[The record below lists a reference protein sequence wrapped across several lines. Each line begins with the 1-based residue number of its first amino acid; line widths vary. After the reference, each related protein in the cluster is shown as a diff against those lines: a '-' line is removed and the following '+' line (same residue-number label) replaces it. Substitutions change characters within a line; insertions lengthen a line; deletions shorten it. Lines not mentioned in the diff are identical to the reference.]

1 MKNWKKIVAAVLSV
15 TLLGGMLAGCGKGD
29 EGKDKSADSGDK
41 KEVYVFIRDR
51 GDLSYWDSMAEGGDR
66 SAKEYKDRANVHVVE
81 TTADLQ
87 ANLQAMYEAADAGAD
102 LIITASDFKDNL
114 VEVANEYPEIAFTII
129 SEDVLDQCENDNTYG
144 VDFATSQAAFLG
156 GIAAA
161 DIAAVG
167 AEGMEPTNVIGFIGG
182 LDESLVIQEFLWGY
196 IQGAQYYNPDI
207 KIVYNYVGAW
217 NDPDTA
223 KTQAM
228 TQYKDAKADVIF
240 ACAGGSGNGVH
251 NAAAE
256 AGKYVMG
263 VDSDQ
268 SKLYEDDQEIQKRF
282 ATSIVKELGN
292 TVYNVIGEYLD
303 NETLPYG
310 EYEILGLADGAVGI
324 VEGDVLNNLLSDKGK
339 EMLENARKGI
349 EDGSIKVESVI
360 GKGQDEVKAF
370 INENCQ

>member
-1 MKNWKKIVAAVLSV
+1 
-15 TLLGGMLAGCGKGD
+15 
-29 EGKDKSADSGDK
+29 
-41 KEVYVFIRDR
+41 
-51 GDLSYWDSMAEGGDR
+51 MAEGGDR

-81 TTADLQ
+81 TTADFQ

-114 VEVANEYPEIAFTII
+114 VEVANEYPDIAFTII
-129 SEDVLDQCENDNTYG
+129 SENVLDQCENDNTYG

-156 GIAAA
+156 GIVAA

-182 LDESLVIQEFLWGY
+182 MDESLVIQEFLWGY

-207 KIVYNYVGAW
+207 KIVYKNVGAW

-268 SKLYEDDQEIQKRF
+268 SKLYEDDKEIQQRF

-292 TVYNVIGEYLD
+292 AVYNVIGEYLD
-303 NETLPYG
+303 NETLPFG
-310 EYEILGLADGAVGI
+310 EYEILGLSEGAVGI
-324 VEGDVLNNLLSDKGK
+324 VESDVLNNVLSDKGK
-339 EMLENARKGI
+339 EMLESAKKGI
-349 EDGSIKVESVI
+349 EDGSIDVKSVI

-370 INENCQ
+370 IDENCQ